1 MIDQEYVQIA
11 IEKWHH
17 MSNDDKFKL
26 VDEWMASG
34 SLLAYIY
41 EELHFTDDEGVEHE
55 ENMDY
60 EDIEEIFLY
69 RHWLPRTIKQL
80 KDEQ

>member
-1 MIDQEYVQIA
+1 MTDQELVQLA
-11 IEKWHH
+11 IQKWNH

-34 SLLAYIY
+34 ALLTYIY
-41 EELHFTDDEGVEHE
+41 EELHYTDDEGVEHE

-60 EDIEEIFLY
+60 DDIEEIFLY
-69 RHWLPRTIKQL
+69 RHWLPKAIKHL
-80 KDEQ
+80 KDQ